1 MRTKH
6 QIVISKDN
14 EIVISCT
21 RNIKFEERENKKKKR
36 RNQEEKTKEFYVH
49 GVNLCNLFLFMFSV
63 LNSCLLWLDTEWS
76 EGGMARHGFGS
87 IF

>member
-1 MRTKH
+1 MSYLKIIERRH
-6 QIVISKDN
+6 DYGMAQI
-14 EIVISCT
+14 
-21 RNIKFEERENKKKKR
+21 
-36 RNQEEKTKEFYVH
+36 TKEFYVH

-63 LNSCLLWLDTEWS
+63 LNLCLLWLDTERS